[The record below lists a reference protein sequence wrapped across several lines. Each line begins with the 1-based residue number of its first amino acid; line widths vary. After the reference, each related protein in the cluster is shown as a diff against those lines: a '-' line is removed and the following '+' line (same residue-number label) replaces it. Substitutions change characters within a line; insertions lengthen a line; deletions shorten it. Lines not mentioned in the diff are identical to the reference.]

1 MDYGP
6 LDVVLIF
13 EACETR
19 KCVNVSILDDFV
31 EEPEEFFTYHLMR
44 TPYLNPRIQLEPAT
58 GKIVI
63 VSLDCE

>member
-1 MDYGP
+1 MKHPVSINNSDNLALTTLLCDCFTSVQTMDYGP

-31 EEPEEFFTYHLMR
+31 EEPEEFF
-44 TPYLNPRIQLEPAT
+44 NQI
-58 GKIVI
+58 
-63 VSLDCE
+63 

>member
-44 TPYLNPRIQLEPAT
+44 TPDLNPRIQLEPAT